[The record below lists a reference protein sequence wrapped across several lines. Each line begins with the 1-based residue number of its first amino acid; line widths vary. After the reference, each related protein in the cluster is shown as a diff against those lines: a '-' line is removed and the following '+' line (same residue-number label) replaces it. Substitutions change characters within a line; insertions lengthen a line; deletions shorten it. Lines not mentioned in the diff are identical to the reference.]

1 MARKSIVDQ
10 IWKEGSIS
18 KKTLYSMLNYVF
30 NLISEALQE
39 GEEVKISGFGTFKV
53 RQTKDRRGRNPKTGE
68 MKVIKAKRTVQFKA
82 SKKLTV
88 RLNMLVKKCK
98 I

>member
-10 IWKEGSIS
+10 IWKEGSVS

-30 NLISEALQE
+30 DLISRALQE
-39 GEEVKISGFGTFKV
+39 EQEVKISGFGTFKV
-53 RQTKDRRGRNPKTGE
+53 RQTKDRKWRNPRTGE
-68 MKVIKAKRTVQFKA
+68 IKDIKPKRTVQFKA

-88 RLNMLVKKCK
+88 RLNMLVKRCK